1 MMAAAGGN
9 EGMSVRKTLRDL
21 KAKRIAPLFFILA
34 ALMNNPADGSPA
46 DSREQ
51 FVQYAASAEEV
62 GALHEL
68 ARMVQYARS
77 EGVFSCRLR
86 DGAFVL
92 QGVGAGGEI
101 FLRSSKLMQLY
112 RALNSPE
119 EFARLFA
126 RPATVYFSSVR
137 QGAAPFDG
145 RLLILVRCL
154 DAQCADE
161 QFLVFTAD

>member
-1 MMAAAGGN
+1 
-9 EGMSVRKTLRDL
+9 MSARNTLKDV

-34 ALMNNPADGSPA
+34 AVMSAPANGSPA
-46 DSREQ
+46 GGRDQ
-51 FVQYAASAEEV
+51 LAQYAASAEEV

-68 ARMVQYARS
+68 ARMVQYARIES
-77 EGVFSCRLR
+77 VFSCRLR

-92 QGVGAGGEI
+92 QGGGAGGEI
-101 FLRSSKLMQLY
+101 VLRSSKLTQLY